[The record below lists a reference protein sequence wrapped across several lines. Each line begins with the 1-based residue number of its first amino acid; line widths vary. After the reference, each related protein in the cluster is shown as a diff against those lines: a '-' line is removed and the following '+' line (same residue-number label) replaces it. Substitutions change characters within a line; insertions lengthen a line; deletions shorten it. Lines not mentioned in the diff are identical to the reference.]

1 MHLPHAPRI
10 HSLELALHC
19 DQPIQMI
26 KFFQKIRQKL
36 LAENRLSKYLLY
48 AIGEILLVVIGILL
62 ALQINNWNT
71 HKQETKELQNHLKNI
86 QNNLQADRISIEE
99 IRNFRDS
106 SVAYSQ
112 NYLKVAKKDEITIDD
127 FNALENSNYKVYFDS
142 YFKPRTSGFET
153 LKNSGFIGKLSGT
166 KIEMMLNEY
175 YYIVDKIIEREQSLN
190 HTIETLENIAHSE
203 NIPLR
208 MFEIHNNIKNKKE
221 YFSTHQEEIK
231 ELLNH
236 PSIKGANFRNRGV
249 GPLVQYYRQGE
260 QLAHDLIKEIDIIIE
275 SQN

>member
-1 MHLPHAPRI
+1 
-10 HSLELALHC
+10 
-19 DQPIQMI
+19 MI
-26 KFFQKIRQKL
+26 NFFRRVRQQLLSGNKF
-36 LAENRLSKYLLY
+36 SKYLLY
-48 AIGEILLVVIGILL
+48 AFGEIMLVVIGILL

-71 HKQETKELQNHLKNI
+71 NKQETKVLQNHLKNI
-86 QNNLQADRISIEE
+86 QNNLHADLISIKE

-127 FNALENSNYKVYFDS
+127 FDALENSNYKVYFDS

-175 YYIVDKIIEREQSLN
+175 YYIVDKIIEREESLN
-190 HTIETLENIAHSE
+190 HTIEAMENIAHSK

-208 MFEIHNNIKNKKE
+208 MFEIQNNTKNKE
-221 YFSTHQEEIK
+221 DYFSTQQEEIK
-231 ELLNH
+231 ELLNS
-236 PSIKGANFRNRGV
+236 PSMKSANFRNRDV
-249 GPLVQYYRQGE
+249 RSLILYYAQGE
-260 QLAHDLIKEIDIIIE
+260 RLAHDLISEIDIIIE
-275 SQN
+275 SPN